1 MIEDNQDAV
10 QKRTLKEVAQGHGG
24 MCGSAFID
32 QNMRNLIK
40 SRLQSFADDMPTCM
54 FEMIMDTFIERIK
67 VRVYSLYIYIYIPIL
82 SFHS

>member
-1 MIEDNQDAV
+1 MVEDNEDAV

-67 VRVYSLYIYIYIPIL
+67 VRVYSFSFVAQL
-82 SFHS
+82 S